1 MNIQENLQGLPGAEV
16 LDIIDSTKIRTFKTC
31 PRKFF
36 YNYVLHWRVDAPNIH
51 LEFGTAWHLAKEH
64 LFNHGWSDA
73 NVEEAYALFLSH
85 YRKFFSEQDDL
96 NLQPKDAGN
105 AHKALKEYT
114 QLFRYTNE
122 KLTVIGTEVA
132 GRVKLSD
139 DFDMSVKIDLI
150 LQDEFGMKW
159 ILDHKTSGRDSP
171 TYDESYFLSDQMYGY
186 TNALF
191 SMYPAESVAGA
202 YVDISVLRKTGN
214 LHKRLP
220 IRRKFE
226 HMQEWHSTILYWAQ
240 LLRLEYLQLSNEITD
255 GAHNAKHL
263 MAFPKNTECCTM
275 YGRCPYMSLCLQCTN
290 PIADGNIEPP
300 QGFRREVWNPH
311 AGDKAW
317 RPKLI
322 LEPDGS
328 THTPTDEDIRAYE
341 EARAV
346 FEESQKRSELDGFNF
361 EGLL

>member
-1 MNIQENLQGLPGAEV
+1 MDIPDNLTNFPGSDV
-16 LDIIDSTKIRTFKTC
+16 FNVIDSTKIRCFKSC
-31 PRKFF
+31 PRQFF
-36 YNYVLHWRVDAPNIH
+36 YNYVLHWRTDSPNIH

-73 NVEEAYALFLSH
+73 NVNEAYALFLSH
-85 YRKFFSEQDDL
+85 FRKFFSESDDM
-96 NLQPKDAGN
+96 NLAPKN
-105 AHKALKEYT
+105 ASNALSALREYT
-114 QLFRYTNE
+114 AAFRGMNE
-122 KLTVIGTEVA
+122 RLTVLGSEVA
-132 GRVKLSD
+132 GRVRLSD

-150 LQDEFGMKW
+150 VRDSTDMVW
-159 ILDHKTSGRDSP
+159 ILDHKTASRDSP
-171 TYDESYFLSDQMYGY
+171 TYDESYFLSDQMYAY

-191 SMYPAESVAGA
+191 SMYPAEDVAGA

-220 IRRKFE
+220 IRRTFDHIE
-226 HMQEWHSTILYWAQ
+226 EWHQTILYWAH
-240 LLRLEYLQLSNEITD
+240 LLRLEYLQLSAELDANLAD
-255 GAHNAKHL
+255 AKH
-263 MAFPKNTECCTM
+263 MAAFPKNTESCTK
-275 YGRCPYMSLCLQCTN
+275 YGRCPYMSLCLQCGN
-290 PIADGNIEPP
+290 PMTGGADEPP

-317 RPKLI
+317 QPKLI

-328 THTPTDEDIRAYE
+328 THEPTADDLRAYT

-346 FEESQKRSELDGFNF
+346 FEEQQKHSELDGFNF

>member
-1 MNIQENLQGLPGAEV
+1 MKIAEQLDFLPGSEV
-16 LDIIDSTKIRTFKTC
+16 LGIVDSTKIRCFKTC

-36 YNYVLHWRVDAPNIH
+36 YNYVLHWRPDAPNIH

-64 LFNHGWSDA
+64 LFNHGWTDA
-73 NVEEAYALFLSH
+73 HVEEAYAIFLSH

-105 AHKALKEYT
+105 AHKALKEYVKEY
-114 QLFRYTNE
+114 RYANE
-122 KLTVIGTEVA
+122 KFTVIGSEVA
-132 GRVKLSD
+132 GRVKLSE
-139 DFDMSVKIDLI
+139 DFDMSVKIDLV
-150 LQDEFGMKW
+150 LADEFGKKW

-171 TYDESYFLSDQMYGY
+171 TYDEAYYLSDQMFGY

-191 SMYPAESVAGA
+191 SMFPHEEVKGA

-220 IRRKFE
+220 LVRNFKQ
-226 HMQEWHSTILYWAQ
+226 MQEWHSTILYWAG
-240 LLRLEYLQLSNEITD
+240 LLRVEYQQLSNEIED
-255 GAHNAKHL
+255 DAFNAEYL
-263 MAFPKNTECCTM
+263 SAFPKNTESCTM
-275 YGRCPYMSLCLQCTN
+275 YGRCPYMSLCLQCKN
-290 PIADGNIEPP
+290 PVEDGNIEPP

-311 AGDKAW
+311 CGDKSW

-328 THTPTDEDIRAYE
+328 TRTPTENEIAAYE
-341 EARAV
+341 QAKAA
-346 FEESQKRSELDGFNF
+346 FEESQRKSELDNFNF